1 MIDKATVDLII
12 DSADIVDVVSDF
24 VTLRKRGANY
34 VGLCP
39 FHNDRTP
46 SFYVSKA
53 KGLCKCFACGEGGSS
68 VGFIMKHEQLSYH
81 DALLYLANKYHIEV
95 KEREQ
100 TDEERAEQ
108 IARDAMIMLNEWA
121 CKFFEDQLHNTTEGN
136 EIGLSYFNQRGFSV
150 EIMQKF
156 RLGYS
161 PESRS
166 ALYNAAIS
174 QGFNRQLLFDTGL
187 CIDDNRGGG
196 YDRYRGR
203 VIFPIFNVAGK
214 IVAFGGRTLK
224 NDPAKYVNSPES
236 IIYNKS
242 KELYGLFQAKREITR
257 SNKCFIVEGY
267 ADVISMH
274 QSGFTNVIA
283 SSGTALT
290 DGHIKKIH
298 QFTEN
303 VTEMFDGDAAGI
315 KAALKGIDKL
325 LSQGLNIKVLLLPDN
340 DDPDSYSRKH
350 SASEIQEYIDKHEED
365 FIEFKSNILLKDA
378 RRDPI
383 KRSQAIEDVV
393 KSIAVIPSEITRA
406 IYAKECSDI
415 FNIGEDVVIRDI
427 NKYILQNREEQAKQA
442 ERDRLRQERRADADT
457 TTPEGSEPLPDDS
470 NVPEAPVAHTTPAA
484 TNTVKVHN
492 SDVYPQEETIIK
504 YIVKYGM
511 SNFCISYN
519 EQQPDLSQY
528 ATVIEYIYGELNLD
542 NITFSTPAFAKIF
555 NESLQY
561 LQGFYTDLQAYGEKV
576 ASESEAMKQ
585 ELMSKIDPIGLSND
599 DFTKEEERIKGVV
612 SADTMSKM
620 VTFRTH
626 YLEKILCSHQD
637 DDIRQV
643 SSDLASEP
651 YTLSKI
657 HTEYATIATELD
669 RLQTLVPEAINNWK
683 NALVVRRINEV
694 QMEIQ
699 TAPSDKAEELM
710 IELQQLYA
718 TRSQLSKLIGDRV
731 VNPK

>member
-350 SASEIQEYIDKHEED
+350 SASEIQEYIDNHEED

>member
-350 SASEIQEYIDKHEED
+350 SASEIQDYIDNHEED